1 MVKPLNLKRPV
12 LVWTLLVCIVLMNAM
27 MAAPSVSHAE
37 HHSDHHTGTHST
49 GICAWLC
56 AAGQGIESSTV
67 ELTSSLQLIEPV
79 VVYPFTRVFSLVLF
93 DFFLRGPPPSL
104 R

>member
-1 MVKPLNLKRPV
+1 MAVNLKRPAF
-12 LVWTLLVCIVLMNAM
+12 VWTLLVCIVLMNAL
-27 MAAPSVSHAE
+27 MAAPSVGHAE
-37 HHSDHHTGTHST
+37 HHSEHHTSTHST

-67 ELTSSLQLIEPV
+67 ELTSSLQLVESVIVP
-79 VVYPFTRVFSLVLF
+79 PLTSVFSVVSF
-93 DFFLRGPPPSL
+93 DFFLRGPPVSL